1 MTSADTSDTD
11 GLWSRIRAALTGR
24 PPMAAASAA
33 PPPRVR
39 PGQLVEEA
47 LSAAWKY
54 SAQRKVSLCV
64 MALDIDCFAGYAT
77 AYGRAAVEDC
87 VSTLEGAIGKLLPRE
102 VDRCL
107 RSSTSGFLLVLPDM
121 PLLMARDLAGRIAL
135 AVRREG
141 LINKESHSGQ
151 VSLSIGLAVAN
162 PRGNPSRELVRTANE
177 ALKKAQRR
185 GLARLEVVDLRTL
198 DDARHAA

>member
-1 MTSADTSDTD
+1 MSLADTSETD

-24 PPMAAASAA
+24 SAA
-33 PPPRVR
+33 EPAPAAPQKVR
-39 PGQLVEEA
+39 PSQLIDEA

-54 SAQRKVSLCV
+54 SAQRRVSMCV
-64 MALDIDCFAGYAT
+64 MALDIDCFAGYAA
-77 AYGRAAVEDC
+77 AYGREAVDDC
-87 VSTLEGAIGKLLPRE
+87 LSTLEAAIGKLLPRD

-107 RSSTSGFLLVLPDM
+107 RAGNGGFLLVLPDM
-121 PLLMARDLAGRIAL
+121 PVLVARDLAGRIAL

-162 PRGNPSRELVRTANE
+162 PRGNPGRELVRSANE

-185 GLARLEVVDLRTL
+185 GLARLEVVDLRASDET
-198 DDARHAA
+198 RRAA